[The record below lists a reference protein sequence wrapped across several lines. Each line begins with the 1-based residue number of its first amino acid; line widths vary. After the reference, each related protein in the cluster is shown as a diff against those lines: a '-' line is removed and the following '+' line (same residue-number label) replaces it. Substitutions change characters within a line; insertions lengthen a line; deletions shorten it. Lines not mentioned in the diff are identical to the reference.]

1 MIKMTNMLF
10 FLLVGTSLFSQTIC
24 SAVIEKHPLEIG
36 NWVSK
41 NQMSNKL
48 LKNSRKDA
56 LSQLQNN
63 PNLEHASEE
72 DIWKYFLSSKTYKN
86 SNSHK

>member
-1 MIKMTNMLF
+1 MFKITNILF
-10 FLLVGTSLFSQTIC
+10 FLLVGTSLFAQTTC

-41 NQMSNKL
+41 SQMTNKL
-48 LKNSRKDA
+48 LKKSHKDA
-56 LSQLQNN
+56 LSKLPHN
-63 PNLEHASEE
+63 PNLEHATED
-72 DIWKYFLSSKTYKN
+72 DIWKYFLSSKTSKN